1 MKFIDWLRN
10 KNKNSQ
16 EVQKIQL
23 EPIEI
28 GATYLLRRD
37 NNPFPFE
44 PLHKAVVLD
53 SKKGFIQYRIDDGIS
68 LHVKNWSW
76 SLPEDTFRYCYPTK
90 LSFTEEGKRIDFY

>member
-37 NNPFPFE
+37 NPFE
-44 PLHKAVVLD
+44 PLRKAVVLD
-53 SKKGFIQYRIDDGIS
+53 SKKGFIQYHIDDGI
-68 LHVKNWSW
+68 WSW

-90 LSFTEEGKRIDFY
+90 LSFTEEERIDFY